1 MSGTQPA
8 ATDRWVDARARPAAA
23 AGLTEVGSA
32 ALSGED
38 APSRVRGRR
47 PSEAARR
54 PPQGARGSC
63 AAGTEGGGLGEV
75 GVVSLLPLVL

>member
-23 AGLTEVGSA
+23 AGLTEVGRQLFPERALPPEPGAGARRRPRA
-32 ALSGED
+32 ARR
-38 APSRVRGRR
+38 RVRGARAR
-47 PSEAARR
+47 PGPRAA
-54 PPQGARGSC
+54 AW
-63 AAGTEGGGLGEV
+63 GEV